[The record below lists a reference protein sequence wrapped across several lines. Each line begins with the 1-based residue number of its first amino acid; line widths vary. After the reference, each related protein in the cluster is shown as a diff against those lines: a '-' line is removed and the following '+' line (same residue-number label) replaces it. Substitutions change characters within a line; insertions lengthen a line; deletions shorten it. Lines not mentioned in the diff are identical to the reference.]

1 MHVDNLEWIYIHI
14 YIYVLYVYQVD
25 HPSNFTILPFATSN
39 LSLFAG
45 IAGTFPTILNNIF
58 YQGTMQISCDVY
70 RFVLNKNPVESQ
82 QNSRGPLNLLLA
94 CPQLHGSLG
103 RLSGS
108 CPGDEHPGDSPRT
121 NIEWKNFWLENIPF
135 LKGFHAG
142 YMHIMHVHNYNYIDV

>member
-1 MHVDNLEWIYIHI
+1 M
-14 YIYVLYVYQVD
+14 
-25 HPSNFTILPFATSN
+25 
-39 LSLFAG
+39 
-45 IAGTFPTILNNIF
+45 
-58 YQGTMQISCDVY
+58 
-70 RFVLNKNPVESQ
+70 LNKNPVESQ

-108 CPGDEHPGDSPRT
+108 CPGDERPGDSPRT

-142 YMHIMHVHNYNYIDV
+142 HMNIMHVHNYNYMYIYIYIIDV